1 VFLADAVNNRV
12 VEVTTGS
19 GRKVLPFSGLASP
32 QGIAVDRFGNVFV
45 ADTNNNRVV
54 LLGSGSGSQAVLPLQ
69 GLRRPYGV
77 AVDGLGNVFVADT
90 FNNRVVELPKDR
102 KEVVVP
108 IVGLVLPYGVAVD
121 AGGDVFVADSANGRV
136 VVVARDGTQATVGF
150 KNLVFPLAV
159 AVDAAGDVFVT
170 DTYSSRV
177 IELPQGGAQATL
189 GFHGLNRPRR
199 IAVDGPGDVFAVETD
214 DNQVLK
220 LPVNEATFVYPT
232 NGQVGADG
240 TQPFVWS
247 PIPGAQAYDLVIG
260 TTPRGSDLFNSGV
273 LPASQSSISVPPL
286 PFGQTLYA
294 TILTEISGAF
304 SSFQGISF
312 SVAPLG
318 ASFTY
323 PKDGD
328 TDVDTTKLFTWTKVQ
343 GAQGYF
349 VAIGT
354 TPNGS
359 DVLNSGILP
368 ASQQSLDVGA
378 LPTGKTLYARVLTEA
393 NGVLSPA
400 QGITITA
407 ALGQAV
413 FTYPLNGQTAVDATR
428 PFTWS
433 TVPHAEGYILAI
445 GTTVFGTDI
454 LDSPAM
460 PPTQSSLKVPTL
472 VSGRT
477 LYATL
482 LTKVNGVFSRST
494 SVGFTVR

>member
-1 VFLADAVNNRV
+1 
-12 VEVTTGS
+12 
-19 GRKVLPFSGLASP
+19 
-32 QGIAVDRFGNVFV
+32 
-45 ADTNNNRVV
+45 
-54 LLGSGSGSQAVLPLQ
+54 
-69 GLRRPYGV
+69 
-77 AVDGLGNVFVADT
+77 
-90 FNNRVVELPKDR
+90 
-102 KEVVVP
+102 
-108 IVGLVLPYGVAVD
+108 AVD

-232 NGQVGADG
+232 
-240 TQPFVWS
+240 
-247 PIPGAQAYDLVIG
+247 
-260 TTPRGSDLFNSGV
+260 
-273 LPASQSSISVPPL
+273 
-286 PFGQTLYA
+286 
-294 TILTEISGAF
+294 
-304 SSFQGISF
+304 
-312 SVAPLG
+312 
-318 ASFTY
+318 
-323 PKDGD
+323 
-328 TDVDTTKLFTWTKVQ
+328 
-343 GAQGYF
+343 
-349 VAIGT
+349 
-354 TPNGS
+354 
-359 DVLNSGILP
+359 
-368 ASQQSLDVGA
+368 

-413 FTYPLNGQTAVDATR
+413 FTYPVNGQTAVDATR
-428 PFTWS
+428 PITWS

-445 GTTVFGTDI
+445 GTTVYGTDI
-454 LDSPAM
+454 LDSPTM

-494 SVGFTVR
+494 SVGFTVL